1 MHEHDTAHRH
11 DEKDYEETPLM
22 ATNITVTVTPG
33 NPKPDKEVPCKL
45 VVAPPKYLVDDA
57 IWLSPTEEYNIM
69 FNLPGG
75 GPRTWDVAGNPFCNM
90 KGQCPTAANGTQD
103 GFNVTAKGA
112 NSITVNVTRQDPK
125 AVQHYRM
132 NFDSG
137 YSCDP
142 IIVVGDV

>member
-1 MHEHDTAHRH
+1 
-11 DEKDYEETPLM
+11 M
-22 ATNITVTVTPG
+22 ATQITVTLTPG
-33 NPKPDKEVPCKL
+33 NPKPDKDVPCKL

-57 IWLSPTEEYNIM
+57 IWLSPTEEYNIT

-90 KGQCPTAANGTQD
+90 KGQCPTASNGTQN
-103 GFNVTAKGA
+103 GFGVTSKGA
-112 NSITVNVTRQDPK
+112 NSITVHVPAQGSK